1 MENGL
6 QPGRRFRRW
15 NLALIIVAAVAG
27 TATFVVGETLPV
39 PGWVGGAGV
48 AAVFLICAL
57 IRLGL
62 ALHQV
67 PSNDTER

>member
-1 MENGL
+1 MESEL
-6 QPGRRFRRW
+6 KPSRRFRRW
-15 NLALIIVAAVAG
+15 NLALIIVAAVVG

-57 IRLGL
+57 IRLAL
-62 ALHQV
+62 ALHEV
-67 PSNDTER
+67 FRKDTKL